1 MPRIIMFLF
10 LLYCS
15 TAFAKNSTLNITL
28 GARLINPTCTL
39 TVPVEFNFGNING
52 NDFLNGDAALRSS
65 TVSVTASCTDTS
77 RVDVMFIPQEGV
89 VSGRNN
95 AALTSNSSVIYSVSM
110 ADLGLNDV
118 DFNTNILWLSPGTT
132 TVRMRLASNGTLTK
146 GAFNTAM
153 TIQLT
158 YT

>member
-1 MPRIIMFLF
+1 MPKIIMFLF
-10 LLYCS
+10 LLYCN
-15 TAFAKNSTLNITL
+15 TAFAKNSTLNMTL

-39 TVPVEFNFGNING
+39 TAPVEFNFGNING
-52 NDFLNGDAALRSS
+52 NDFLNGDAALRSR

-77 RVDVMFIPQEGV
+77 RVDVMFIPQNGT

-95 AALTSNSSVIYSVSM
+95 AALTSNSSVIYSVSLI
-110 ADLGLNDV
+110 DLGLNDV
-118 DFNTNILWLSPGTT
+118 DFNANILWPSPGAT
-132 TVRMRLASNGTLTK
+132 TVRMQLASNGTLTQ

-158 YT
+158 YI